1 MGLGLPQTVGRDYF
15 EEFELDLSGVCN
27 LSCPL
32 CSRNYAHAQHMVYKN
47 ARPLEEIIAQL
58 DTFPNLK
65 RAYVAGQV
73 SEPTMYKDFIG
84 YLKYLKSRDI
94 YIELFTNGST
104 RGAKFWKEVAEV
116 LDETD
121 QVHFTI
127 CGSTQEL
134 HSKYRVG
141 SELEKLLRNAE
152 NYRSVGKGNDY
163 IQFIKF
169 EYNAEDE
176 NSEGMQK
183 LYDTFSHHYT
193 VETEGIRRLNDKV
206 VPLEDG
212 VSPQDTRDKTIK
224 WMYANRPEPGDG
236 KPHEMHCKSLTDKKI
251 YIDQSGN
258 IAACYVHYEYEPLHT
273 FKGDTFDY
281 KPILDFEFKDCW
293 ACESK
298 CRYLID
304 KLGVDFIC

>member
-1 MGLGLPQTVGRDYF
+1 MKLPTTVTREYF

-32 CSRNYAHAQHMVYKN
+32 CTRNYVHAQHLVYKN
-47 ARPLEEIIAQL
+47 QRPLEEITAQL

-65 RAYVAGQV
+65 RAFVAGQV
-73 SEPTMYKDFIG
+73 SEPTMYKDFLD
-84 YLKYLKSRDI
+84 YLRYLKSRNI

-104 RGAKFWKEVAEV
+104 HKPSWWKKVGEI

-121 QVHFTI
+121 QCHFTI

-134 HSKYRVG
+134 HEKYRVG
-141 SELEKLLRNAE
+141 SNLAKLLENAAG
-152 NYRSVGKGNDY
+152 YRSAGKKNDY

-169 EYNAEDE
+169 EYNADDE

-206 VPLEDG
+206 VPPLEG
-212 VSPQDTRDKTIK
+212 VKPEDQRDRAIK
-224 WMYANRPEPGDG
+224 WMYDNRPVPGEKDYTM
-236 KPHEMHCKSLTDKKI
+236 ECKSLVDKKI
-251 YIDQSGN
+251 YINQSGE
-258 IAACYVHYEYEPLHT
+258 ISACYVHYEYEPKHT
-273 FKGDTFDY
+273 FEGDIFNY
-281 KPILDFEFKDCW
+281 APILNFEFKDCW

-298 CRYLID
+298 CKYLID
-304 KLGVDFIC
+304 KLGIDFIC